1 MPRFI
6 KVIIKGANYPTLY
19 SILKAHSPEP
29 EHPPSGD
36 HTVDHTEGA
45 TLHPD
50 HQTMFMEKHEHSI
63 SMSLKLKV
71 FELFK

>member
-1 MPRFI
+1 MMPRFI
-6 KVIIKGANYPTLY
+6 KVVKGANYLTLH

-36 HTVDHTEGA
+36 RIEDHTEEA
-45 TLHPD
+45 KLHQD
-50 HQTMFMEKHEHSI
+50 HQTMFMEKHEHLI

-71 FELFK
+71 FKLFK